1 MTESKEEITEPK
13 EETYKLSVDLQ
24 VLKHL
29 GIGLYSN
36 LPSVMSEMVA
46 NSHDA
51 DATEVEITIKDDLI
65 IIKDNGL
72 GMSVEDANKKFL
84 TVGYDKRDKEKNK
97 DGKVSTPKFK
107 RLPMGRKGIGKLS
120 TFAIANSV
128 KVESIKTCLEIND
141 TGEITKE
148 TLGEKSAFLMNV
160 ETIEK
165 LAKEKKE
172 YFPEENDTD
181 SVKFADKLDFEKGT
195 RITLTNLKRK
205 RGINAEF
212 VRRNLARRF
221 AVFGKNFEVSINGK
235 EVSANDRQY
244 WDKLQFVWGLGENA
258 EFDKA
263 KIGGKVKNTDAIANS
278 EGENSEVLSNQVSI
292 PGNGSETVSGW
303 IGTVY
308 LPKDLQDENLDNNGI
323 VVMARGKLVHE
334 NLLPFAR
341 TGRVFAEYIVGEI
354 NADWLDTDKEEDIA
368 ASDRQ
373 NLRENDVRFNALQS
387 YLKERLNE
395 IAQYWDKWR
404 KAVGKKEAIERH
416 PILKEWLDT
425 LKPDNKK
432 QAEKLIAS
440 IEGMPVSDD
449 ETKKE
454 LFKHGIMAFET
465 LALRGNLAAFD
476 KFTTISADDF
486 KTLLDAMSELDAAH
500 YYQIAKNRWTVLQ
513 EFKKLVSDD
522 DKERLVQEKI
532 FQNTWLMD
540 ASWERPT
547 IDPEMEKKFVTKLQ
561 GVNLG
566 LDKNVALSRYDIKY
580 LTVSNKDLVIELK
593 RGGRRVTIG
602 ELTDQV
608 DKYHT
613 IMTTLAK
620 ESKKTPNFEIIVL
633 IGGTVND
640 LSKIQEDSLK
650 SFNARVMTFEQLIEH
665 AKASYKD
672 HLDAQKEITKIQRI
686 IDSL

>member
-1 MTESKEEITEPK
+1 MPETIEK
-13 EETYKLSVDLQ
+13 TYKLSVDLQ

-46 NSHDA
+46 NCYDA
-51 DATEVEITIKDDLI
+51 DATEVDITIDDDTI
-65 IIKDNGL
+65 VVKDNGL
-72 GMSVEDANKKFL
+72 GMNVEDANKKFL
-84 TVGYDKRDKEKNK
+84 TVGYDKRDKEKNEE
-97 DGKVSTPKFK
+97 GKVLTPKFK

-128 KVESIKTCLEIND
+128 KVESIKTLLKFD
-141 TGEITKE
+141 KDGEVIKE
-148 TLGEKSAFLMNV
+148 TFGEKSAFLMDV
-160 ETIEK
+160 KIIEEK
-165 LAKEKKE
+165 AKAKEDYNPKE
-172 YFPEENDTD
+172 FDDDGEKFTD
-181 SVKFADKLDFEKGT
+181 HIDFEKGT

-221 AVFGKNFEVSINGK
+221 AIFGNNFKVSINGK
-235 EVSANDRQY
+235 EVTTNDRQY
-244 WDKLQFVWGLGENA
+244 WDKLQFVWGLGNND

-263 KIGGKVKNTDAIANS
+263 KTGKKVKNRDAISNS
-278 EGENSEVLSNQVSI
+278 EGENTEVLSNEVSI
-292 PGNGSETVSGW
+292 PGDGIETVSGW
-303 IGTVY
+303 IGTVH

-341 TGRVFAEYIVGEI
+341 TGRVFAEYVVGEI
-354 NADWLDTDKEEDIA
+354 NADWLDTDDEDDIA

-373 NLRENDVRFNALQS
+373 NLRENDVRFAALQV
-387 YLKERLNE
+387 YLRKQLNE

-416 PILKEWLDT
+416 PILEEWLDT
-425 LKPDNKK
+425 LTPDNKK

-465 LALRGNLAAFD
+465 LALRGNLEAFD
-476 KFTTISADDF
+476 KFTTITADQF

-513 EFKKLVSDD
+513 KFKKLVSDD
-522 DKERLVQEKI
+522 DKEQLVQKEI
-532 FQNTWLMD
+532 FDNPWLME
-540 ASWERPT
+540 ASWERAT
-547 IDPEMEKKFVTKLQ
+547 VDIDMEKRFVSKLEA
-561 GVNLG
+561 VNLG
-566 LDKNVALSRYDIKY
+566 LDKNVELSRFDIKY

-608 DKYHT
+608 NKYNE
-613 IMTTLAK
+613 IMTAIAR

-640 LSKIQEDSLK
+640 FSKIQEDSLK
-650 SFNARVMTFEQLIEH
+650 HYNARVMTFEQLIEH

-672 HLDAQKEITKIQRI
+672 HLDAQKEITKIQKI

>member
-1 MTESKEEITEPK
+1 MTDQKK
-13 EETYKLSVDLQ
+13 ETYKLSVDLQ

-51 DATEVEITIKDDLI
+51 DATEVEITINDDTI

-84 TVGYDKRDKEKNK
+84 TVGYDKRDKEKDK
-97 DGKVSTPKFK
+97 EGKVLTLKFK

-128 KVESIKTCLEIND
+128 KVESVKTHLEID
-141 TGEITKE
+141 DKGEITKE

-181 SVKFADKLDFEKGT
+181 GVKFADKIDFEKGT
-195 RITLTNLKRK
+195 KITLTNLKRK
-205 RGINAEF
+205 RGIDPEF

-221 AVFGKNFEVSINGK
+221 AVFGKNFKVSINDK

-244 WDKLQFVWGLGENA
+244 WDKLQFVWGLGENT
-258 EFDKA
+258 EYDKA
-263 KIGGKVKNTDAIANS
+263 KKGKKVKNFDAIANS
-278 EGENSEVLSNQVSI
+278 EGENLEVLSNQVSI
-292 PGNGSETVSGW
+292 PGDGSETVSGW

-354 NADWLDTDKEEDIA
+354 NADWLDTDDEDDIA

-373 NLRENDVRFNALQS
+373 NLRENDVRFNALQT

-425 LKPDNKK
+425 LTPDNKK

-465 LALRGNLAAFD
+465 LALRGNLETFE
-476 KFTTISADDF
+476 KFATISADDF

-500 YYQIAKNRWTVLQ
+500 YYQIAKNRWNVLK
-513 EFKKLVSDD
+513 EFQKLVGDD
-522 DKERLVQEKI
+522 EKEKLVQEKI

-547 IDPEMEKKFVTKLQ
+547 ADSEMEKRFADKLKSEK
-561 GVNLG
+561 LG
-566 LDKNVALSRYDIKY
+566 FDNNEKLSRYDIKY
-580 LTVSNKDLVIELK
+580 LTVSGKDLLVELK
-593 RGGRRVTIG
+593 KGQKQISYE
-602 ELTDQV
+602 ELSKQV
-608 DKYHT
+608 RKYHK
-613 IMTTLAK
+613 IMKALAYNDNP
-620 ESKKTPNFEIIVL
+620 EQTPNFEIIVL
-633 IGGTVND
+633 LGVLPSGFGKEEI
-640 LSKIQEDSLK
+640 EALK
-650 SFNARVMTFEQLIEH
+650 PFNARVMTYNYLIKH
-665 AKASYKD
+665 AEVSYKEY
-672 HLDAQKEITKIQRI
+672 LDAQQKVAKIQQI